1 MAHIYSRMGRSK
13 TPKMRPMEDSIFEG
27 IYRET
32 ARSLWAYVF
41 RVSGDPAVA
50 DDILQETYLRLLRSP
65 PNENGM
71 QHVKSYLFKIATNL
85 ARDRFRRLGR
95 WKESEKVSLTDQ
107 FQLNTFQSDTEMM
120 QVFFRLKKRERSIL
134 WLAYVE
140 GYEQRE
146 IAEILNLRVSSVG
159 VLLFRARRKLAL
171 LLQNNEK

>member
-1 MAHIYSRMGRSK
+1 
-13 TPKMRPMEDSIFEG
+13 MEDSTFEG
-27 IYRET
+27 IYQET

-65 PNENGM
+65 PKENGL

-85 ARDRFRRLGR
+85 TRDRFRRLKR
-95 WKESEKVSLTDQ
+95 WKESDEISMTDQ
-107 FQLNTFQSDTEMM
+107 FQVSTFQRDAEMM
-120 QVFFRLKKRERSIL
+120 QVFFHLKKKERSIL

-140 GYEQRE
+140 GYEHRE
-146 IAEILNLRVSSVG
+146 IAEIMKIRSLSVG

-171 LLQNNEK
+171 LLENKEK